1 MREVTLAPTSV
12 HPKQEDRMTT
22 TPDSGGAPAAD
33 NGFVGDPEVQA
44 EIARRLAVI
53 TAPDYEDPARKNFTA
68 GDWIVFAGFLAV
80 CAIGFTVWG
89 Y

>member
-1 MREVTLAPTSV
+1 
-12 HPKQEDRMTT
+12 MTT
-22 TPDSGGAPAAD
+22 TPDDSGGPPPVD
-33 NGFVGDPEVQA
+33 NGFVGDPEVQV

-53 TAPDYEDPARKNFTA
+53 TEPDYADPARRNFTA
-68 GDWIVFAGFLAV
+68 VDWIALAGFLAV

>member
-1 MREVTLAPTSV
+1 
-12 HPKQEDRMTT
+12 MTT
-22 TPDSGGAPAAD
+22 TPDSSGGPPAVD

-53 TAPDYEDPARKNFTA
+53 TAPDYEDPARRNFTA
-68 GDWIVFAGFLAV
+68 ADWIAFAGFLAV
-80 CAIGFTVWG
+80 CAVAFTVWG